1 VPGRVGDATV
11 AVQLVRRSQQG
22 AVRLAPTGAVGSL
35 LDALDLVVAQPGGPA
50 DDDVLAPLVLGAA
63 VPPRPQDQQ
72 LALAGRQLAGQELAA
87 ERQPPAEQSGMAH
100 ERGEDVLGRAGAG
113 NAAEQLSL

>member
-1 VPGRVGDATV
+1 
-11 AVQLVRRSQQG
+11 
-22 AVRLAPTGAVGSL
+22 
-35 LDALDLVVAQPGGPA
+35 
-50 DDDVLAPLVLGAA
+50 
-63 VPPRPQDQQ
+63 PPRPQDQQ

-113 NAAEQLSL
+113 HAAEQLSLVVVEPVEARGRWSRGHGETVATGLTAPDGASERVSEPGTRPRLRGRAGPCRDRRP